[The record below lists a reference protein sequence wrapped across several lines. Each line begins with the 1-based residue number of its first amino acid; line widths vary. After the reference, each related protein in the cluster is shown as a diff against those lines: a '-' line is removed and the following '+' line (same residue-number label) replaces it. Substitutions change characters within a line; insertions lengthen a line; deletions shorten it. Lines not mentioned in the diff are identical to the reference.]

1 MFHTYSD
8 FRDLCLGKD
17 IGNDVG
23 NGKTNIDRIFSK
35 NNQTIEPEIWWKTIE
50 KDIGEA
56 MFCVLSYDTTK
67 KKKKIQESVRNELT
81 KNITYKYKNVIFNGN
96 ITTLTDFSTKSKF
109 LQWLMEWA
117 RKYCSEKIKKNV
129 KCQMSLNEYKNW
141 FNNSHLEWEKLKDE
155 KKLYKQQSSYKY
167 TEETAEDY
175 VKKRCLEC
183 NCNYEDLKT
192 VHEIK
197 HNKIILKTKD
207 CVENTFW
214 TGFMS
219 PLELE
224 GFGVTIDKSKAEEDR
239 ENHVPPVRPHPPSGP
254 STVDGE
260 QQPQDPSVVPRAGA
274 DHESSGSPGSQNNY
288 SSFSSLY
295 NMLTYGIPIRIGF
308 LLDSKNIYK
317 KPKLR
322 PTKLFRVIDIPQND
336 YNMPTARS
344 PNREYEDIGIN
355 NIYSYKSP
363 KYKTLIEVV
372 LKPSEQTYDMKVT
385 HAYYKDDSNKLTD
398 EEWNQLKHE
407 FIPDYLEDLSNTQPN
422 TLYFDNYD
430 EKPFI
435 TKIQDRFLDS
445 SLEEVTYNFDWNIP
459 KHNKS
464 QNNVSQNDVY
474 TGIDLI
480 NDKLNIDE
488 HVDIYVEILNRKK
501 NELYGT
507 KHIKENTDSN
517 IFANKNIFCSNNKP
531 NRFVP

>member
-1 MFHTYSD
+1 
-8 FRDLCLGKD
+8 
-17 IGNDVG
+17 
-23 NGKTNIDRIFSK
+23 
-35 NNQTIEPEIWWKTIE
+35 
-50 KDIGEA
+50 
-56 MFCVLSYDTTK
+56 
-67 KKKKIQESVRNELT
+67 
-81 KNITYKYKNVIFNGN
+81 
-96 ITTLTDFSTKSKF
+96 
-109 LQWLMEWA
+109 
-117 RKYCSEKIKKNV
+117 
-129 KCQMSLNEYKNW
+129 
-141 FNNSHLEWEKLKDE
+141 
-155 KKLYKQQSSYKY
+155 
-167 TEETAEDY
+167 
-175 VKKRCLEC
+175 
-183 NCNYEDLKT
+183 
-192 VHEIK
+192 
-197 HNKIILKTKD
+197 
-207 CVENTFW
+207 
-214 TGFMS
+214 MS

-224 GFGVTIDKSKAEEDR
+224 GFGVTIGDYVINRIKKYFNSSPTEHQKKKTLNTQINLKLKKTEKIMFLLTF
-239 ENHVPPVRPHPPSGP
+239 VSGP

-308 LLDSKNIYK
+308 LLGSAAFLFFYLKIAKIYMYIYGCYIYK

-344 PNREYEDIGIN
+344 PNRYVPYESGQREYEDIGIN

-407 FIPDYLEDLSNTQPN
+407 FIPDYLEDLSII
-422 TLYFDNYD
+422 LRIIHISKY
-430 EKPFI
+430 E
-435 TKIQDRFLDS
+435 
-445 SLEEVTYNFDWNIP
+445 
-459 KHNKS
+459 S